1 MRLSLARLSLGRPR
15 RQRLAVLVAAAA
27 ASVLLTSCAPAAQ
40 PGHKGSQGGVI
51 TLNHISTLKSLFN
64 RADGHP
70 RLVLIFSPT

>member
-27 ASVLLTSCAPAAQ
+27 ASVLLTSCAPAAHA
-40 PGHKGSQGGVI
+40 GHKGSQGGVI
-51 TLNHISTLKSLFN
+51 TLNRISTLKALFN
-64 RADGHP
+64 RANGHP